1 MPRSQGTVPRHL
13 LRGSDGLDIDEWVAV
28 AEDRRAAL
36 WQLWQ
41 SCLRIVVIES
51 SPDIPSVIP

>member
-13 LRGSDGLDIDEWVAV
+13 LRGSDGLDDEWVEV
-28 AEDRRAAL
+28 AEDRIAAL
-36 WQLWQ
+36 RQLWQ
-41 SCLRIVVIES
+41 TCLRIVVIES